1 MFIESDGI
9 PSCTPA
15 ECYVRTIRRCF
26 DLFGVK
32 NFTHPCAGV
41 LKAGIYEG
49 KPARSEELNDS
60 GISLD
65 IQSRENIMDINL
77 IYEFRT
83 WRETMTK
90 IRMAQ
95 YGTKH
100 GHAAGKL
107 QAMLVNPD
115 VEVTGVFEPDAE
127 QRSKLQNDGGR
138 FADVHWYTDV
148 SEMLND
154 DSILAIASEGN
165 NAESLD
171 QTEEI
176 VNAGKH
182 AWYDKPA
189 GENWEQWQRVINTAQ
204 EKSLLVQ
211 MGYML
216 RYHSAFKQVAKWVK
230 SGFLGDVFSV
240 RAHMST
246 NIPHESRKRISQH
259 IGGIFFD
266 LGGHVLDQIL
276 WLLGRPEKVT
286 SFLRNDGDSVEPFKD
301 NTLTV
306 YEFENAM
313 AFISISALEPRPVA
327 RRFEVYGSAGSAI
340 IVEPFEPGLKIRL
353 CLEEEKGGYAE
364 GEQVVEIDGESRQR
378 TYELELDAFL
388 ATIAGTQAPDRPIS
402 HELLV
407 QETLLRATGVI
418 AD

>member
-1 MFIESDGI
+1 M
-9 PSCTPA
+9 A
-15 ECYVRTIRRCF
+15 
-26 DLFGVK
+26 
-32 NFTHPCAGV
+32 
-41 LKAGIYEG
+41 
-49 KPARSEELNDS
+49 
-60 GISLD
+60 
-65 IQSRENIMDINL
+65 
-77 IYEFRT
+77 
-83 WRETMTK
+83 K

-100 GHAAGKL
+100 GHARGKM

-115 VEVTGVFEPDAE
+115 VEVAGVFEPDAE
-127 QRSKLQNDGGR
+127 QREKRQTDGGT
-138 FADVHWYTDV
+138 FADVHWYDNAE
-148 SEMLND
+148 EMLSD
-154 DSILAIASEGN
+154 DTIVAIASEGN

-171 QTEEI
+171 QTEQI

-182 AWYDKPA
+182 VWYDKPA
-189 GENWEQWQRVINTAQ
+189 GENWGQWQHVINTAQ
-204 EKSLLVQ
+204 AKSLHVQ

-216 RYHSAFKQVAKWVK
+216 RYHSAFKQVAEWVHA
-230 SGFLGDVFSV
+230 GFLGDVFSV

-246 NIPHESRKRISQH
+246 NISREARTRISQH

-266 LGGHVLDQIL
+266 LGGHVLDQVL

-286 SFLRNDGDSVEPFKD
+286 SFLRNDGGSVEPFKD

-306 YEFENAM
+306 YEFEKAI

-353 CLEEEKGGYAE
+353 CLETAKDGYSQ

-388 ATIAGTQAPDRPIS
+388 ATIAGDQPPDRPVS

-407 QETLLRATGVI
+407 QETLLRATGI
-418 AD
+418 IQS